1 VNAARPQPVAAPLHV
16 IRSDAEAI
24 AVAHEVAEQLLP
36 GASERDRTRAIPF
49 DEMELL
55 SASGLLGITV
65 PASHGGADVSFATV
79 SEVFRIISAADAA
92 IGQLPQNHFFFVEA
106 IRQDGTPEQ
115 KDFFFA
121 ELLAGKRLGNAQA
134 ERNAGS
140 ATGMSTRIS
149 RTGEGALRLDGRKY
163 YCTGALTA
171 HWIPVAAHDEQD
183 RHVLVFVPRDA
194 SGVTVEADWNAMG
207 QRTTYSGTVTLD
219 DVAIQDWQIIE
230 HWRIFERTGI
240 FHPYGVLLH
249 AAIDVGIAAN
259 ALNDAVDHIRL
270 RSRPRLGAAAASS
283 PEDPLLL
290 ARLGQL
296 ATRLHASEALLARAA
311 RRLDEVVA
319 NVTEQRVALAAV
331 EIGEAKAFAEQV
343 SVEISSELFALLG
356 SSATDES
363 LNLNR
368 HWRNART
375 HTVHDANDW
384 RYHAAGNYLVNGVA
398 PGKPVRKPIRT
409 KD

>member
-1 VNAARPQPVAAPLHV
+1 MNAARSQPVAAPLHV
-16 IRSDAEAI
+16 IRTDAEAI

-36 GASERDRTRAIPF
+36 GASERDRTRAIPY

-65 PASHGGADVSFATV
+65 PASHGGADASFATV
-79 SEVFRIISAADAA
+79 VEVFRILSAADAA

-121 ELLAGKRLGNAQA
+121 ELLAGKRFGNAQA

-149 RTGEGALRLDGRKY
+149 RTASGTGRLDGRKY

-194 SGVTVEADWNAMG
+194 PGVTVEADWNAMG
-207 QRTTYSGTVTLD
+207 QRTTYSGTVTLEG
-219 DVAIQDWQIIE
+219 VAIEEWQIVE
-230 HWRIFERTGI
+230 HWRIFERTGV
-240 FHPYGVLLH
+240 FHSYGVLLH
-249 AAIDVGIAAN
+249 AAIDVGIAGN
-259 ALNDAVDHIRL
+259 ALAEAVTQIQARN
-270 RSRPRLGAAAASS
+270 RPRLGAPVASS
-283 PEDPLLL
+283 REDPLLL
-290 ARLGQL
+290 SRLGQL
-296 ATRLHASEALLARAA
+296 ATRAHAAEALLDRAA
-311 RRLDEVVA
+311 RRLDQVA
-319 NVTEQRVALAAV
+319 VNITEQGVALAAV
-331 EIGEAKAFAEQV
+331 EIGEAKAFAERV

-384 RYHAAGNYLVNGVA
+384 RYHAAGNYLVNGIA
-398 PGKPVRKPIRT
+398 PGKPVRMPFGT